1 VAYYNELS
9 TGVLVSRFAND
20 SERVKRT
27 ITDFFPVVI
36 ESIGMVGAGLWFLF
50 ATSWTISLYL
60 CSIVPL
66 TYAVSYYQA
75 EIFELF
81 EERNQTTTANMTS
94 SFFVPFFCFQK
105 KKPLTAAGERITGS
119 ETYVG
124 YWCVTQ

>member
-1 VAYYNELS
+1 
-9 TGVLVSRFAND
+9 VLVSRFSND
-20 SERVKRT
+20 AERVKRT

-36 ESIGMVGAGLWFLF
+36 ESMGMVAAGLWFLF

-81 EERNQTTTANMTS
+81 EERNQSTTANMTGAC
-94 SFFVPFFCFQK
+94 SF
-105 KKPLTAAGERITGS
+105 
-119 ETYVG
+119 
-124 YWCVTQ
+124 